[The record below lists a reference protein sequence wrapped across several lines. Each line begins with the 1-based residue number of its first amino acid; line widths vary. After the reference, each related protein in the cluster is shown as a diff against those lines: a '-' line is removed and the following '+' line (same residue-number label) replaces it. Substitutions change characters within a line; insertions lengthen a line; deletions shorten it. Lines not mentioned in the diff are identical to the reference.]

1 MPVTL
6 PRILITFICLG
17 LFHSVSANDDVQLS
31 TNPDTGL
38 KSWNWQGDG
47 MAIELLQV
55 PPDFIR
61 ASYSSRGLP
70 SSVTE
75 AVATRCV
82 FGTIVRNIS
91 DAELNYNVADWRYSV
106 GGGAEKK
113 IKTKTEW
120 LDEWY
125 AMGVRFSWSIL
136 ADNPSFA
143 VGDWIQGF
151 TTMAEPHGTTLNLK
165 VVWSIKGKQYETTL
179 PNLVCADAPID

>member
-1 MPVTL
+1 
-6 PRILITFICLG
+6 
-17 LFHSVSANDDVQLS
+17 
-31 TNPDTGL
+31 
-38 KSWNWQGDG
+38 

-61 ASYSSRGLP
+61 ASYTSRGLP

-82 FGTIVRNIS
+82 FGTIVRNVS
-91 DAELNYNVADWRYSV
+91 DSSLSYNVADWRYTI
-106 GGGAEKK
+106 GDNLEKK

-136 ADNPSFA
+136 ADNPTFE

-151 TTMAEPHGTTLNLK
+151 TTMAEPHGSTVDLK
-165 VVWSIKGKQYETTL
+165 VVWNIKGKRYEKTL
-179 PNLVCADAPID
+179 PKLVCADAPAN